1 MSFNPLEIL
10 SNLRIKSK
18 NNVSNNNN
26 GNAFSQNDSKEQFVI
41 PKRETFLVEKKMN
54 NQNIYI
60 NETPQVFNGFPNRE
74 VVNFNNKIEQTN
86 FKQTAYF
93 SNESSQNEMKS
104 GLPSRNE
111 SLNNNLSGEFNY
123 NNDAINIPQRHISLQ
138 DETYFP
144 KYEAKRLSDERFISK
159 NDRTLAKENNN
170 VNPRV
175 ERLVSKEDG
184 KSRKNNRK
192 FQQNDQEVSKEE
204 YFLENNEFL
213 ALKNN
218 VVMLEERLKNSEDK
232 LSNAFNQINSL
243 AAEKID
249 VEYKVLS
256 NLQYSKL

>member
-18 NNVSNNNN
+18 NNVSSF
-26 GNAFSQNDSKEQFVI
+26 GQNDSKEQFVI
-41 PKRETFLVEKKMN
+41 SKRETFMAERKIN
-54 NQNIYI
+54 NQNIHI
-60 NETPQVFNGFPNRE
+60 NEAPQMFNGFPNRE
-74 VVNFNNKIEQTN
+74 VINLNNKREPTN

-111 SLNNNLSGEFNY
+111 SLNNNLSGEFKY

-144 KYEAKRLSDERFISK
+144 KFEAKRQSDERFISK
-159 NDRTLAKENNN
+159 NERTLVKENTN

-175 ERLVSKEDG
+175 ERLASKEDG
-184 KSRKNNRK
+184 NSRKNSRK
-192 FQQNDQEVSKEE
+192 FQQNDQEVPKEE
-204 YFLENNEFL
+204 YFLESNEFL

-218 VVMLEERLKNSEDK
+218 VVMLEDRLKNSEDK
-232 LSNAFNQINSL
+232 LSNAFNQINCL

-249 VEYKVLS
+249 VENKVLS
-256 NLQYSKL
+256 NLQCSKL